1 MHSTSDSVSACVSTS
16 DSASASHASASVS
29 GAWRTSLQTNA
40 TGIRSAV
47 HGICKVAPLQRESPY
62 YVQHCVYTRLRQSQK
77 PGRATASATGS
88 ASGRGVTPSRI
99 QRNATTSDIIIGGQR
114 AVQVVA
120 PAVAPAVLSFSVLRD
135 TLAEPV
141 PSGAATGSRST
152 SKGRRTPQRRQ
163 LQEAEA
169 EDADEDAE
177 LLDAF
182 GRQLEGVAATSTTG
196 IHVPSGSCL

>member
-1 MHSTSDSVSACVSTS
+1 M
-16 DSASASHASASVS
+16 
-29 GAWRTSLQTNA
+29 
-40 TGIRSAV
+40 
-47 HGICKVAPLQRESPY
+47 
-62 YVQHCVYTRLRQSQK
+62 QHCVYTRLRQSQK

-120 PAVAPAVLSFSVLRD
+120 PAVLSFSVLRD

-163 LQEAEA
+163 LQEADTEA
-169 EDADEDAE
+169 EDAE